1 MEARKPSPG
10 PASLRDAPRLGG
22 GRAWITGNEP
32 RLSLDALLPQAL
44 DLLRQ
49 SESRDQAVAALLR
62 LGDAAVPALL
72 DLLHDADPPV
82 RHAAA
87 WALGRLRDRASA
99 RALIRAVEW
108 TTPFAHGDPAALSD
122 LLRALRAG
130 SRPTRVAVMVALGR
144 LGDARAAPDLI
155 EQLGSDYLLGRLA
168 AIWALGRSGDS
179 SAIPHLADAL
189 EDPDPLLRQCAAA
202 AIETI
207 HALELSGPD
216 RAATPVQEDAAN
228 VDSVP
233 TRQG

>member
-10 PASLRDAPRLGG
+10 PASLRDAPGLGG
-22 GRAWITGNEP
+22 GRARITGNEP

-44 DLLRQ
+44 DLLRRP
-49 SESRDQAVAALLR
+49 ESRDQAVAALLR

-99 RALIRAVEW
+99 RALIRAAEW
-108 TTPFAHGDPAALSD
+108 TTPFASGDPAALGD
-122 LLRALRAG
+122 LLRALRVG
-130 SRPTRVAVMVALGR
+130 SRPTRVAVTVALGR
-144 LGDARAAPDLI
+144 LGNPRAAPDLI
-155 EQLGSDYLLGRLA
+155 EQLGGDYQLGRLA
-168 AIWALGRSGDS
+168 AIWALGRIGDS

-207 HALELSGPD
+207 RVQDHSGRD
-216 RAATPVQEDAAN
+216 RAATHMQQDAVN
-228 VDSVP
+228 IDSVP
-233 TRQG
+233 TRRG